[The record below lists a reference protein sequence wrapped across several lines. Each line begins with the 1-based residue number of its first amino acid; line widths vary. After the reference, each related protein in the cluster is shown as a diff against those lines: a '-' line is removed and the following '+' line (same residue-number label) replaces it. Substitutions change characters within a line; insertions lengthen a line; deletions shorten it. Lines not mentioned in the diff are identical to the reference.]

1 MSSSNLQT
9 HSAQSFVQAPNKIAT
24 VAGIAF
30 AYRESGLRGG
40 VPLLLLNYWGA
51 VLDDFDPRIVDGLAT
66 RHHVIAIDYRGAGL
80 STGTA
85 PLTIGEMARD
95 TLELVRAMGYRQV
108 DLIGFSMGGFVA
120 QDLALK
126 APDLVR
132 KVILAGT
139 GPAGGHGIERI
150 GALSWPLILK
160 GLLRLRDPK
169 VYMFFTSTLN
179 GRRAARNYLS
189 RVKER
194 TVDRDKPPTPRLLLR
209 QLKAIK
215 AWGKQPAQ
223 DLARLR
229 VPVLI
234 VVGDSDVMVAS
245 ELSRDM
251 SQSLPQAQLV
261 VYQDAGH
268 GCVFQYHADFVSTAL
283 EFLA

>member
-1 MSSSNLQT
+1 MMSSSNLQT

-139 GPAGGHGIERI
+139 GPAGG
-150 GALSWPLILK
+150 
-160 GLLRLRDPK
+160 
-169 VYMFFTSTLN
+169 
-179 GRRAARNYLS
+179 
-189 RVKER
+189 
-194 TVDRDKPPTPRLLLR
+194 
-209 QLKAIK
+209 
-215 AWGKQPAQ
+215 
-223 DLARLR
+223 
-229 VPVLI
+229 
-234 VVGDSDVMVAS
+234 
-245 ELSRDM
+245 
-251 SQSLPQAQLV
+251 
-261 VYQDAGH
+261 
-268 GCVFQYHADFVSTAL
+268 
-283 EFLA
+283 